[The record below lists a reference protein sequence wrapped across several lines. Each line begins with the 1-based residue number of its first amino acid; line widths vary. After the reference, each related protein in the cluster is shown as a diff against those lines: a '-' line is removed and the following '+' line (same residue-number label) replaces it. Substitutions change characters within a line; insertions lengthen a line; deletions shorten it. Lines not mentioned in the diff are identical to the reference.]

1 MKSRNSFRYNGLIHK
16 RTVGIE
22 TTKDNKGL
30 VLTTRN
36 PRGRCEE
43 PVVRV
48 TCVLTR
54 VTDNGPLF
62 VKQFSFSKV
71 GLELIFIVQNIGFG
85 RNYLTL

>member
-54 VTDNGPLF
+54 VTDNGPML

>member
-48 TCVLTR
+48 TCVLELQITVLCLLNNSVLVR
-54 VTDNGPLF
+54 LVWN
-62 VKQFSFSKV
+62 SFSLFKILDLA
-71 GLELIFIVQNIGFG
+71 G
-85 RNYLTL
+85 TT